1 MRSEV
6 IVQLLNVQKT
16 FHPSGVKAL
25 RGANLSLEV
34 GSIHALLG
42 ANGAGKTTLVRIL
55 AGELQPDVGKILVD
69 GKVVDFR
76 TPKDAMRHG
85 IVLVH
90 QNLSLVDEL
99 TVFEN
104 LFLGREPR
112 RLFFLDKKKAE
123 DEIEK
128 LCEKLSLVAL
138 DKRVA
143 DLSMAE
149 KQKVEIARALIFG
162 ARVLLLDE
170 PTAYLGGSE
179 EERLFEL
186 LVSLKRTGC
195 AILFITHDLDQALK
209 IADRVTVLREGETV
223 LSEETSKLNVQ
234 RVIEAMGFRSS
245 EPSSVCAQVGEEL
258 LRISDLT
265 LKTGKRLVL
274 DRVSLSVRQGETVG
288 LFGLG
293 NDGQFDLL
301 EVLIGLR
308 NPSSGRIF
316 FQTCDITQLSIR
328 ERRRLG
334 IAYVPKD
341 RLKEALNLEG
351 SILENAIVNVYRE
364 KPYAKFGL
372 LNWDLLKRYTLD
384 MLKDFEVKTVSV
396 VQPVRTLSG
405 GNLQRLIL
413 ARELFQRPN
422 LLLACRPTSGLDV
435 RVQDYI
441 AQRLKQLKS
450 YGCALIATNDAEEA
464 FGLCDRILIFS
475 KGKLKRVLHR
485 EGLAE
490 PAVLFSSVGGE
501 A

>member
-1 MRSEV
+1 
-6 IVQLLNVQKT
+6 
-16 FHPSGVKAL
+16 
-25 RGANLSLEV
+25 
-34 GSIHALLG
+34 
-42 ANGAGKTTLVRIL
+42 
-55 AGELQPDVGKILVD
+55 
-69 GKVVDFR
+69 
-76 TPKDAMRHG
+76 
-85 IVLVH
+85 
-90 QNLSLVDEL
+90 
-99 TVFEN
+99 
-104 LFLGREPR
+104 
-112 RLFFLDKKKAE
+112 
-123 DEIEK
+123 
-128 LCEKLSLVAL
+128 
-138 DKRVA
+138 
-143 DLSMAE
+143 
-149 KQKVEIARALIFG
+149 
-162 ARVLLLDE
+162 
-170 PTAYLGGSE
+170 
-179 EERLFEL
+179 
-186 LVSLKRTGC
+186 
-195 AILFITHDLDQALK
+195 
-209 IADRVTVLREGETV
+209 
-223 LSEETSKLNVQ
+223 
-234 RVIEAMGFRSS
+234 VIEAMGFRSS

-441 AQRLKQLKS
+441 AQRLQQLKS